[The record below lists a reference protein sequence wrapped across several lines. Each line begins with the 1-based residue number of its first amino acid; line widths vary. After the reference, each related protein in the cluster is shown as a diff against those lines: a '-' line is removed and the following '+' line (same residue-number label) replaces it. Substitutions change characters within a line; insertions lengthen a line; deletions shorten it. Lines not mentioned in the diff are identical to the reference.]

1 MTRWFKIATATM
13 LLCPLLASGGVAP
26 LRLSAFDPGREYH
39 SGHSARPH
47 RVHQKRKQ
55 KSKKS
60 EQRKA
65 PTSPDNAR
73 Q

>member
-1 MTRWFKIATATM
+1 M
-13 LLCPLLASGGVAP
+13 LLCPLLASAGQPP
-26 LRLSAFDPGREYH
+26 LQLAAFSAGREYH

-55 KSKKS
+55 KPKKS
-60 EQRKA
+60 EQRKQ